1 MIYEIRITA
10 NSPTDSKGQ
19 ELLAEIK
26 RTLGIKS
33 IKNIRSSKVYR
44 LEGISFS
51 DAQKFSQAVL
61 FEPINQQMSF
71 NKPIFSSF
79 DKKIEVAY
87 KPGVMN
93 PEVGSLLKAASD
105 LKIKLT
111 AADTSTEYAF
121 WGKVKDKDLS
131 IITNRLL
138 VNETVEQVVK
148 KPPKTLMI
156 SGQKGK
162 VEKIPVRNLSDSQL
176 MELSKDR
183 LFLNRQEMK
192 IIKNYFAKISR
203 DPTDCE
209 IEVLAQT
216 WSEHCVHKTF
226 KAKLIVDGKVKKPL
240 IDRIRQTANYN
251 KKLIISA
258 FVDNSG
264 VIDFYDGWA
273 ISGKVETHN
282 SPSAIEPYGGAMTGS
297 GGVFRDVLGTG
308 KGAKII
314 ASTDIFCFAP
324 PDLPAKSIPP
334 GCLPP
339 DYILRKVVAGVRDY
353 GNRVGIPT
361 NNGSVHFH
369 PDFRAKCTVGV
380 GSYGLIPKKIAK
392 KQFPKVGD
400 LIVTIGGRTGRD
412 GIHGATFSSGEMT
425 DRTITVLGSAVQIG
439 NAIEEKRM
447 IDAVYDLRD
456 QGLIRAITDCGA
468 GGFSSAIGEMG
479 QKIGARVFLEKAPL
493 KYSGLSP
500 WEIFISESQERMVLA
515 IDPQNLKKAVQICQL
530 HNVEA
535 TVIGKFDG
543 SKRLR
548 VTFDKKPVCDLEMQF
563 LHHGLPQRVM
573 KTTRNKQQPV
583 LNRVE
588 TRSGETRNKKLPPLP
603 KKADDWQEIFEKVL
617 SHGNVCSKE
626 PIVRMYAHNVQ
637 GTNALHPFSG
647 VNLDGPNDGTIVRPI
662 LKKPYGVV
670 ITHGLNP
677 TLNLIDPYGGSIWA
691 IVEAV
696 SNFISCGGDIKNAA
710 LIDNFIWPFP
720 DEESLFDLDQSV
732 DACSDMARLL
742 KMPFISGKDSL
753 SSTYRYPSGKIL
765 KIPPVLLI
773 SVFGKIPDVRKT
785 VSSDFKSEGSTIV
798 LVGKPDFKNLGGS
811 TYFDV
816 LGTKD
821 PEIPKIDL
829 KSLTKV
835 FGSVRK
841 GITQG
846 QILSCHDISEG
857 GLAAA
862 LAEMCFGG
870 NCGTEV
876 DLSSV
881 VTQTDTP
888 GVKSGRHHEDTPGVN
903 LRPDFILFSET
914 AGTFLV
920 EVENPQIAK
929 KLFTGIPYAIFGK
942 TVADKTI
949 SVFSGSKNLCNL
961 DLDKLKNAWQKPMRE
976 IFH

>member
-273 ISGKVETHN
+273 
-282 SPSAIEPYGGAMTGS
+282 MTGS

-324 PDLPAKSIPP
+324 PDLPSKSIPP

-369 PDFRAKCTVGV
+369 PDFRAKCTVAV
-380 GSYGLIPKKIAK
+380 GSYGLIPKKHAK
-392 KQFPKVGD
+392 KQWPKKGD
-400 LIVTIGGRTGRD
+400 LILTIGGPTGRD

-425 DRTITVLGSAVQIG
+425 DRTIEVSGSAVQIG
-439 NAIEEKRM
+439 NAIEEKRI
-447 IDAVYDLRD
+447 IDCVLALR
-456 QGLIRAITDCGA
+456 QQNLFRTLTDCGA
-468 GGFSSAIGEMG
+468 GGYSSAIGEMG

-548 VTFDKKPVCDLEMQF
+548 VTFDKKPVCDLE
-563 LHHGLPQRVM
+563 
-573 KTTRNKQQPV
+573 
-583 LNRVE
+583 
-588 TRSGETRNKKLPPLP
+588 
-603 KKADDWQEIFEKVL
+603 
-617 SHGNVCSKE
+617 
-626 PIVRMYAHNVQ
+626 
-637 GTNALHPFSG
+637 
-647 VNLDGPNDGTIVRPI
+647 
-662 LKKPYGVV
+662 
-670 ITHGLNP
+670 
-677 TLNLIDPYGGSIWA
+677 
-691 IVEAV
+691 
-696 SNFISCGGDIKNAA
+696 
-710 LIDNFIWPFP
+710 
-720 DEESLFDLDQSV
+720 
-732 DACSDMARLL
+732 
-742 KMPFISGKDSL
+742 
-753 SSTYRYPSGKIL
+753 
-765 KIPPVLLI
+765 
-773 SVFGKIPDVRKT
+773 
-785 VSSDFKSEGSTIV
+785 
-798 LVGKPDFKNLGGS
+798 
-811 TYFDV
+811 
-816 LGTKD
+816 
-821 PEIPKIDL
+821 
-829 KSLTKV
+829 
-835 FGSVRK
+835 
-841 GITQG
+841 
-846 QILSCHDISEG
+846 
-857 GLAAA
+857 
-862 LAEMCFGG
+862 
-870 NCGTEV
+870 
-876 DLSSV
+876 
-881 VTQTDTP
+881 
-888 GVKSGRHHEDTPGVN
+888 
-903 LRPDFILFSET
+903 
-914 AGTFLV
+914 
-920 EVENPQIAK
+920 
-929 KLFTGIPYAIFGK
+929 
-942 TVADKTI
+942 
-949 SVFSGSKNLCNL
+949 
-961 DLDKLKNAWQKPMRE
+961 
-976 IFH
+976 